1 MTGFPSTSKTCAKDR
16 MSRIASGIFLVFDP
30 AQIQDA
36 SSGIF
41 LAIAG
46 NGHFLLLN
54 YVLLIELEHC
64 ALRS

>member
-36 SSGIF
+36 CSEIF
-41 LAIAG
+41 LAIAA
-46 NGHFLLLN
+46 NGHFLLSFK
-54 YVLLIELEHC
+54 
-64 ALRS
+64 LRLAH